1 MMKAALMFH
10 GGFCFCTVW
19 YGTTLTTDVQ
29 QGYAIYIIDKKSNV
43 DRRTRVVFPATAK
56 VF

>member
-10 GGFCFCTVW
+10 GGFCFCAVC
-19 YGTTLTTDVQ
+19 YGTTLTRDVQ
-29 QGYAIYIIDKKSNV
+29 HGSVIYLIDKKSNV
-43 DRRTRVVFPATAK
+43 DRRIRVVFPVMAK